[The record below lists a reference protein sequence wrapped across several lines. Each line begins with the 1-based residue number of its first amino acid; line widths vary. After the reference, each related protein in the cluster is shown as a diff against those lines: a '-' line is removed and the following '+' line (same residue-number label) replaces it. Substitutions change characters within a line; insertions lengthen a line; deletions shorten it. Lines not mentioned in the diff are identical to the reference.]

1 MRIGGVQSA
10 LLVIAFLIV
19 PLLFQRQLAAYVTRP
34 ENQQLTELLSDASNE
49 ALELASDAA
58 EMETLTLNDTSWVT
72 HTLML
77 ARVKGH
83 VDNMALLIDKLT
95 KAQKSGSELQ
105 EQAVQQMLPLVKEL
119 SANTTAAI
127 NYLNRNKTRPISD
140 SYTQY
145 LNKNAETARQL
156 SSIISSLLEYQKG
169 MADIKTLRSK
179 LADPGGPTP

>member
-72 HTLML
+72 LTLML

-83 VDNMALLIDKLT
+83 VDNVALLIDKLT

-169 MADIKTLRSK
+169 MADIETLRSK